1 MARSEP
7 GSEQQPMTD
16 EELDEFGEV
25 IDEMRADTREYLE
38 ANGIDPE
45 QYEYDS
51 DLGVEDERDD

>member
-1 MARSEP
+1 
-7 GSEQQPMTD
+7 
-16 EELDEFGEV
+16 
-25 IDEMRADTREYLE
+25 MRADTREYLE

>member
-25 IDEMRADTREYLE
+25 IDEMRADTREYPE

-51 DLGVEDERDD
+51 NLGVEDERDD

>member
-1 MARSEP
+1 
-7 GSEQQPMTD
+7 MTD